1 MILKI
6 VIGFVLIYAMWAL
19 NRAWTIYK
27 TWLKLK
33 KEGVQFNGGFSLIK
47 DPLRIMGSF
56 ADSSEYQV
64 FNIMRQ
70 ICDGVM
76 PPIFGWVFPDKIV
89 LYVNSVEFL
98 EDIYTKQTP
107 YMTKHWSD

>member
-1 MILKI
+1 
-6 VIGFVLIYAMWAL
+6 
-19 NRAWTIYK
+19 
-27 TWLKLK
+27 
-33 KEGVQFNGGFSLIK
+33 
-47 DPLRIMGSF
+47 MGSF

-107 YMTKHWSD
+107 YMTKHWSDQVCFDLLVPKSIFFQATSHPDYAQKRKVVSSAFFK